1 MPIVEVEVSDA
12 ETAAD
17 DEASR
22 REKHIVVVVGPAD
35 APCVTA
41 TEEAQEG
48 RAALLRLME

>member
-1 MPIVEVEVSDA
+1 MLIVEVGVSDA

-17 DEASR
+17 GETSG
-22 REKHIVVVVGPAD
+22 REKHSVVVVEPAD

-41 TEEAQEG
+41 TAEAHEG